1 MTKDQLALPDQS
13 LARSMLPII
22 EAIGWDAAISLV
34 ARFGGTTISPRAS
47 GPIASCIGTDAA
59 QRLSSLIGPGVVYI
73 PRCMSWALARRNEE
87 IVARYAYGETQTE
100 LAVRFALT
108 DRHIRSILANG
119 SAATPPA
126 PKGPDLFSATE
137 GAAP

>member
-1 MTKDQLALPDQS
+1 MTQDLS

-22 EAIGWDAAISLV
+22 EAIGWDAAITLV

-47 GPIASCIGTDAA
+47 GPIASCIGADAA
-59 QRLSSLIGPGVVYI
+59 QRLASIIGPGVIHI

-87 IVARYAYGETQTE
+87 IAARYAYGETQAE
-100 LAVRFALT
+100 LALRFGMT
-108 DRHIRSILANG
+108 DRHIRSILANS

-126 PKGPDLFSATE
+126 PTGPDLLGSTE
-137 GAAP
+137 GASP